1 MRFTIKYLAFC
12 TAMAVSA
19 LGAHAEEY
27 RIGTA
32 SVGGAFFPIGQGI
45 SNLVN
50 KYSGSDITMVPIVT
64 QGSVQNPRLVAM
76 GEVELGITNANL
88 AADAVAGR
96 GAYDG
101 NPLDLKALGPLHPSV
116 LHMVVADGSDIQS
129 FADLKGKRVAVG
141 PAGGGTMG
149 FLQNILPVH
158 GMTLDD
164 ITLSFLSYGDGFSQ
178 LSDGNVDA
186 ALSLSGY
193 PAAAVM
199 QASASGKLRMIAKE
213 SDMLAQVMAGNP
225 AYSTYEIPAEV
236 YDMAGPATV
245 LGVTNMLIVPTDM
258 DPAIV
263 EFIAA
268 AVYDHLDEFAAENAN
283 AKQIDKAR
291 AQQLSIGLHDGAA
304 VYFSK

>member
-1 MRFTIKYLAFC
+1 MQHFIKTLTAGAAFA
-12 TAMAVSA
+12 AMSFAAS
-19 LGAHAEEY
+19 AEEY

-32 SVGGAFFPIGQGI
+32 SVGGAFFPVGQSI

-50 KYSGSDITMVPIVT
+50 KYAGGGMTMVPIVT

-101 NPLDLKALGPLHPSV
+101 NVLDIKALGPLHPSV

-149 FLQNILPVH
+149 FLNNMLPVY
-158 GMTLDD
+158 GLTLDD
-164 ITLSFLSYGDGFSQ
+164 ITPSFLSYGDGFSQ

-186 ALSLSGY
+186 ALALSGY

-199 QASASGKLRMIAKE
+199 QAAASGKLRMITMEADK
-213 SDMLAQVMAGNP
+213 LAQILEENP
-225 AYSTYEIPAEV
+225 AYSTYDIAPDV
-236 YDMAGPATV
+236 YGMDAAATV
-245 LGVTNMLIVPTDM
+245 LGVTNMLIVPASM
-258 DPAIV
+258 DVDVASAIV
-263 EFIAA
+263 SAI
-268 AVYDHLDEFAAENAN
+268 YDHLDEFAAENAN
-283 AKQIDKAR
+283 ARQIDKAR
-291 AQQLSIGLHDGAA
+291 AAKLSIDLHEGAA
-304 VYFSK
+304 AYFAQ